1 MLDARDAREHTHAG
15 FVPRQTSPRRAAR
28 RARRLNSRSW
38 RLRMDDHTPTGSPD
52 PMDAGTTP
60 ASPSAP
66 PMPSDMGAGSAPAA
80 PKPKKSAGRKTAR
93 RKTAAKKGRKGGARK
108 AKAGARRK
116 SARKVGKKRTARKK

>member
-52 PMDAGTTP
+52 PMDSGTTP

-80 PKPKKSAGRKTAR
+80 PKPKKSAGGSPARKSS
-93 RKTAAKKGRKGGARK
+93 KKKAAKGRKP
-108 AKAGARRK
+108 AKK
-116 SARKVGKKRTARKK
+116 